1 MSTKR
6 RRLAWL
12 RPPHAEPGGV
22 MSLADHLRELRYRLL
37 VSSVVI
43 VIAACLAA
51 IWFNQLYLLLM
62 QPYLQAVDILKQAA
76 PNLNPTTVISGVT
89 APFVLV
95 LQVSL
100 IAGLVAS
107 SPIWLYQL
115 WAFIAP
121 ALMSKE
127 KRYALAFLAAA
138 IPLFLLGVVIGYL
151 VLPQGIWVLLSF
163 TPATVP
169 VTNLLAVDEFLKLTM
184 QLMVIFGLGFLMP
197 VVVVGANLA
206 GVVSAK
212 QLGKARTYLVFATFV
227 FGAVATPSTDPFSML
242 ALALPM
248 MILYLVAEMIC
259 RLHDRRR
266 AKQTTEAH

>member
-212 QLGKARTYLVFATFV
+212 QLGKARTYVIFATFV

-248 MILYLVAEMIC
+248 MILYLVAELIC

>member
-138 IPLFLLGVVIGYL
+138 IPLFLLGVVIG
-151 VLPQGIWVLLSF
+151 
-163 TPATVP
+163 
-169 VTNLLAVDEFLKLTM
+169 
-184 QLMVIFGLGFLMP
+184 
-197 VVVVGANLA
+197 
-206 GVVSAK
+206 
-212 QLGKARTYLVFATFV
+212 
-227 FGAVATPSTDPFSML
+227 
-242 ALALPM
+242 
-248 MILYLVAEMIC
+248 
-259 RLHDRRR
+259 
-266 AKQTTEAH
+266 